1 MVKLRGTDNFRK
13 GETILTTNI
22 ASMIDHT
29 LLKPEATKEQIEKLC
44 AEAKE
49 YTFASV
55 CVNPTWVKTSAELL
69 TGTPVKVCTVIGFP
83 LGASTPETKAFETT
97 DAINNG
103 AGEIDMV
110 LNVGAMKSQDLDLV
124 KRDVEAVVNAAKGK
138 AIVKVILETCLLTK
152 EEIKVA
158 SQLSKDAGAD
168 FVKTSTGFST
178 GGATFEDVAL
188 MREVVGPDLG
198 VKASGGVRSLEDVQK
213 MIEAGATRIGA
224 SSGVQ
229 IVQGLTSNSD
239 Y

>member
-1 MVKLRGTDNFRK
+1 
-13 GETILTTNI
+13 
-22 ASMIDHT
+22 MIDHT
-29 LLKPEATKEQIEKLC
+29 LLKQDATKQQIEKLC

-49 YTFASV
+49 YVFASV

-83 LGASTPETKAFETT
+83 LGASTPETKAFETK
-97 DAINNG
+97 DAIQNG

-110 LNVGAMKSQDLDLV
+110 LNVGALKSEDLALV
-124 KRDVEAVVNAAKGK
+124 KRDIEAVVEAAKGK

-178 GGATFEDVAL
+178 GGATVEDVTL
-188 MREVVGPDLG
+188 MREVVGPNLG
-198 VKASGGVRSLEDVQK
+198 VKASGAVRSLEDVEK